1 MSFNSYSPEIPDPNV
16 LAYGASM
23 NAMMGVPQTQGD
35 TPPSSS
41 FAAPGLPFPGL
52 EFIRN
57 YTPGGMYDDMTD
69 GLWRNFDGG
78 EFRYDPE
85 TVFSL
90 DLQHDGTN

>member
-1 MSFNSYSPEIPDPNV
+1 MSNSNV

-23 NAMMGVPQTQGD
+23 NAMMGVPQAQGD
-35 TPPSSS
+35 TPPSSA

-52 EFIRN
+52 DFIRN
-57 YTPGGMYDDMTD
+57 YTPGGGMYDDMTD

-90 DLQHDGTN
+90 DLPPDVVS